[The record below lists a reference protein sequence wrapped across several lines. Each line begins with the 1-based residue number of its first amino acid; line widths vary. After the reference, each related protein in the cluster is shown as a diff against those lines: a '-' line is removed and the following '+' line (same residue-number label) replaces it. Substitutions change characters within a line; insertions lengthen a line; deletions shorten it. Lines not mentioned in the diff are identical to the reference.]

1 MCSGMGESI
10 KDQVEHA
17 FSGVENK
24 NKYWALMLFNTE
36 LELGIS
42 NAPGKWVNTGNAF
55 YKDGL
60 SALNAYSNTPN
71 PASQLIDAR
80 TIEELENKMEEM
92 LNNFKDEKW
101 LETYLYPCL

>member
-1 MCSGMGESI
+1 MEGSI

-17 FSGVENK
+17 FSDVENK

-42 NAPGKWVNTGNAF
+42 NAPGKWVNTANVFFTNGIA
-55 YKDGL
+55 
-60 SALNAYSNTPN
+60 ALNAYSNTPN

-80 TIEELENKMEEM
+80 TVEELEIKMEEM
-92 LNNFKDEKW
+92 LQNFKNEKW
-101 LETYLYPCL
+101 LENNLYPCM

>member
-1 MCSGMGESI
+1 MPNI
-10 KDQVEHA
+10 KSEVERA

-42 NAPGKWVNTGNAF
+42 NEPGKWVNTGNAF

-60 SALNAYSNTPN
+60 SALNAYANTPN

-80 TIEELENKMEEM
+80 TVEELEIKMEEM
-92 LNNFKDEKW
+92 SQHFKDNKW
-101 LETYLYPCL
+101 LEENLYPYM